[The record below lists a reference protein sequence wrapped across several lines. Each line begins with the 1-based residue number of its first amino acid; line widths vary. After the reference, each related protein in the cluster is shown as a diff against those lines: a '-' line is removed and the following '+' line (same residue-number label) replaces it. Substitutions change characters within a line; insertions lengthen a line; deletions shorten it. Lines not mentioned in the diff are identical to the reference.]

1 MTTPAARTKARQFLI
16 QALYQAQLMDEDFAS
31 VADPFIAEHNMKR
44 ADMAYFREMLVGI
57 HTDLEELQLLITAK
71 LDRGFDELD
80 PVEKAILLLGSYELK
95 ARIDIPYKVVINE
108 SVELAKSFGA
118 TDSFK
123 YVNSILD
130 HLAKD
135 LRQLETSR

>member
-1 MTTPAARTKARQFLI
+1 
-16 QALYQAQLMDEDFAS
+16 MDEDFAS

-57 HTDLEELQLLITAK
+57 HTDLAELQSLITAK

>member
-1 MTTPAARTKARQFLI
+1 MTTPAARTKTRQFLI

>member
-1 MTTPAARTKARQFLI
+1 MTTPAARTKTRQFLL
-16 QALYQAQLMDEDFAS
+16 QALYQAQSMDEDFAS